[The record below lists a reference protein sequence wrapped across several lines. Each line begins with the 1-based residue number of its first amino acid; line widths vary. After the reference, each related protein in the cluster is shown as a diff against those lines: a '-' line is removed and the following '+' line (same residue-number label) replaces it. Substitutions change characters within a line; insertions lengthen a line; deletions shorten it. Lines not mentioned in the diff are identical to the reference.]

1 MKVRIAIYAVI
12 AVLALYFTWSNNL
25 AFMSA
30 NPDAGITGFVDAT
43 TVNAAAASI
52 SWDLTF
58 LLASCFI
65 FMAVEA
71 RKHRVRFVWVYYL
84 LSFLIAVAVMFP
96 LFMIARELKMGA
108 KDGSALG

>member
-1 MKVRIAIYAVI
+1 MRIRIALYAAV

-25 AFMSA
+25 AFISA
-30 NPDAGITGFVDAT
+30 NPDAGIMGFVEAT

-71 RKHRVRFVWVYYL
+71 RKHRIRFVWAYYL
-84 LSFLIAVAVMFP
+84 LSFMIAVAVMFP
-96 LFMIARELKMGA
+96 LFMIARELRMAANEKA
-108 KDGSALG
+108 PA